1 MSDTPPLRVF
11 VVAGEASGDQLG
23 AGLMRA
29 LRGAGA
35 GRVSFAGLGGA
46 AMEEE
51 GLSSL
56 FPMAD
61 IAVMGFLPVIRR
73 LPLLLRRIRATVAAA
88 IADPPDVLVLID
100 SPDFTRR
107 VARPFRAAHPGV
119 PIVTYVSPTVWAW
132 RPGRAR
138 AMRPYV
144 DHLMAVLPFEPAA
157 HLRLG
162 GPPTTYVGHPL
173 IARLPDLRPRAGES
187 RDAERPVV
195 LVLPGSRRSEI
206 AKLMPPFGEAVALVA
221 AHVPQ
226 AEFILPAVSHVREL
240 IETQMQSWAIKPHL
254 VAGEA
259 AKLAAF
265 RRARVALAA
274 HGTVTLELALAQV
287 PMVVGYRASKIEEII
302 ARRLITVTSGIL
314 PNLILGESFVPE
326 FLQDECTGP
335 ALAAALLPL
344 IPEAAP
350 RRLQLSRLEQ
360 VEEAMRI
367 DAGTPSDLAAEVV
380 LSVLRRQRQNAIRSS
395 SAPFPRSVSA
405 ND

>member
-1 MSDTPPLRVF
+1 LINTPPLRVF
-11 VVAGEASGDQLG
+11 VVAGESSGDQLG

-29 LRGAGA
+29 LCNAYPGK
-35 GRVSFAGLGGA
+35 VVFAGVGGA
-46 AMEEE
+46 AMEAE

-73 LPLLLRRIRATVAAA
+73 LPLLLRRIRATVDAA
-88 IADPPDVLVLID
+88 IASPPDVMVLID

-107 VARPFRAAHPGV
+107 VARPFRAAHPDI

-138 AMRPYV
+138 AMRLYV

-173 IARLPDLRPRAGES
+173 IARLQDLRPQPGET

-206 AKLMPPFGEAVALVA
+206 AKLMPAFGEAVALIA
-221 AHVPQ
+221 ARVPQ
-226 AEFILPAVSHVREL
+226 AEFVLPAVPHVRGL
-240 IETQMQSWAIKPHL
+240 IETLVQSWPVKPHL

-287 PMVVGYRASKIEEII
+287 PMVVGYRVSKIEEVI
-302 ARRLITVTSGIL
+302 ARRLITVTTGIL
-314 PNLILGESFVPE
+314 PNLIIAESFVPE
-326 FLQDECTGP
+326 FLQDACTGT
-335 ALAAALLPL
+335 ALAGALLPL
-344 IPEAAP
+344 IPDGAP
-350 RRLQLSRLEQ
+350 RSQQLSRLEQ
-360 VEEAMRI
+360 VEAAMRI
-367 DAGTPSDLAAEVV
+367 DAGTPSDLAAKVV
-380 LSVLRRQRQNAIRSS
+380 LSMVRR
-395 SAPFPRSVSA
+395 
-405 ND
+405 